1 MPATTDTAR
10 DSGARERTY
19 LEAISEA
26 LGEEMERDPSVLLL
40 GEDIGVYGGA
50 FKVTRGFLERFGP
63 ERVIDTPLSESAIL
77 GTAIGAAL
85 LGMRP
90 VAEMQ
95 FSDFIA
101 CGFNQIVNN
110 AAKIHYRWG
119 ARVPL
124 VVRCPSG
131 GGVHGGPFHSQNP
144 EAWFCHVPG
153 LKVVAP
159 SNPADAKGLLKSA
172 IRDDNPVLYFE
183 HKHLYRRLR
192 GAVPPGDHLVP
203 IGRCAVAR
211 PGRDAVVLTYGGT
224 VPVAL
229 DAAEILAAE
238 GSEVEVIDLRT
249 LVPLD
254 RGGVLESVRRTHR
267 ALVLHEDTRTGG
279 FGGEVAALV
288 AEEAFDSLD
297 APVRRLGALD
307 TPVPYSPPLEERFL
321 PDSGRVVGV
330 LRELL
335 AF

>member
-1 MPATTDTAR
+1 VTAMSEEA
-10 DSGARERTY
+10 SGAPMRTY
-19 LEAISEA
+19 LEAVNEA
-26 LGEEMERDPSVLLL
+26 LREEMERDPSVVLI
-40 GEDIGVYGGA
+40 GEDIAAYGGA
-50 FKVTRGFLERFGP
+50 FKVTKGLLEQFGP
-63 ERVIDTPLSESAIL
+63 GRVIDTPICESAIL
-77 GTAIGAAL
+77 GAAVGAAL
-85 LGMRP
+85 MGLRP

-101 CGFNQIVNN
+101 CGFNQLVNN

-119 ARVPL
+119 AKVPM

-172 IRDDNPVLYFE
+172 VRDDNPVLYFE

-192 GAVPPGDHLVP
+192 GPVPTAEHLVP
-203 IGRCAVAR
+203 IGRASIVH
-211 PGRDAVVLTYGGT
+211 PGHDAVVITYGGT

-229 DAAEILAAE
+229 EA
-238 GSEVEVIDLRT
+238 VEVMAERGASIEVLDLRT

-254 RGGVLESVRRTHR
+254 REAVLAASRRAHR
-267 ALVLHEDTRTGG
+267 VLVLHEDTRTGG
-279 FGGEVAALV
+279 FGGEVAALI

-297 APVRRLGALD
+297 APVRRIGALD

-321 PDSGRVVGV
+321 PNREKVVSV
-330 LRELL
+330 LEELL